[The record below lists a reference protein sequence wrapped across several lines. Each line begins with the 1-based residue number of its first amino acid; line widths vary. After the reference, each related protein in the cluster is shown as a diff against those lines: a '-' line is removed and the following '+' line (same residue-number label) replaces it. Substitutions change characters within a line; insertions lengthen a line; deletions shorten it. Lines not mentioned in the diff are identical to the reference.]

1 MLLSRIVPSCWLSQ
15 VWSVALAARTSLPPD
30 GVMFVLSRISICLV
44 PSSQSFKLD
53 SGTRNKFLEPQSFFP
68 FQPFVP
74 IPCWIVSDAVRPIR
88 YLTSLQTVVLFTC
101 PSSLIVHSILLTQGK
116 LLARTHGETQAAQLL
131 LVTTLRQDASQGD
144 SGYPCGLQL
153 AGLRRRGPA
162 RVSDPPTHT
171 SPLFLQTDSGILFL
185 ARLFPSPLVLALR
198 CTKRPRP

>member
-1 MLLSRIVPSCWLSQ
+1 MVGSSCRQNFFTTGWRDVRSQ
-15 VWSVALAARTSLPPD
+15 QDLHLPCSFLAVFQARLRHTH
-30 GVMFVLSRISICLV
+30 
-44 PSSQSFKLD
+44 
-53 SGTRNKFLEPQSFFP
+53 KFLEPQSFFP